1 LSGKADDWKIQKQ
14 FFKNSNRKWSWL
26 CPFLFL
32 YTYHQFHKDK
42 QHLLFGV
49 EMGHFEEHQ
58 RQRLAFFGVLNRV
71 WSGGG
76 FYGRA
81 GLHVLLSVVQQSI
94 EKIGICFTEF
104 SSITDKSLSEA
115 LIFSSIW
122 RQIVHWITS
131 SVHENCKLRT
141 WGEHVVY
148 TNCFCFDIQK
158 NLCTQHV
165 FSPCY
170 ELGIFMYWTGNSM
183 NNLLSYCGLV
193 DTKIR
198 ASYIEF
204 LEDRPEGEDVWGNCL
219 YIKELHL
226 WDR

>member
-1 LSGKADDWKIQKQ
+1 MSGKADDWKIQKQ

-81 GLHVLLSVVQQSI
+81 GLHVMLFVVQKSI
-94 EKIGICFTEF
+94 EKKQEF
-104 SSITDKSLSEA
+104 VSLNFHLLKVNLCQKLLFFHQYDDTFFIELRAEYIKIASSEHGDNMLCT
-115 LIFSSIW
+115 
-122 RQIVHWITS
+122 QIVFW
-131 SVHENCKLRT
+131 
-141 WGEHVVY
+141 
-148 TNCFCFDIQK
+148 FDIQN

-165 FSPCY
+165 LPNQILNHFIIKMMPNFWQ
-170 ELGIFMYWTGNSM
+170 LNINPK
-183 NNLLSYCGLV
+183 L
-193 DTKIR
+193 KI
-198 ASYIEF
+198 
-204 LEDRPEGEDVWGNCL
+204 
-219 YIKELHL
+219 
-226 WDR
+226 